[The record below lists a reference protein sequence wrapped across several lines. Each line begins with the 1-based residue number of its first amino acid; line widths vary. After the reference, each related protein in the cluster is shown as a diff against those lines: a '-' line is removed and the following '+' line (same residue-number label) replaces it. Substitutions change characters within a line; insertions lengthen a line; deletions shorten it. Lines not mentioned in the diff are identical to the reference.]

1 MLLPGA
7 EFFKVKTQESH
18 LGIPY
23 ECLATEAP
31 DVPKTIQAN
40 VIVFGCPPEPDSKTV
55 LLMTPTHF
63 GCRPLRNQTGAELK
77 DSSPTS

>member
-40 VIVFGCPPEPDSKTV
+40 VIVLV
-55 LLMTPTHF
+55 AHQ
-63 GCRPLRNQTGAELK
+63 NQTVK
-77 DSSPTS
+77 PYC